1 MKDTMVKTIA
11 CRNAI
16 GQILQMLVDDQQIPE
31 DFMRFIDQCL
41 SDYFYKKK
49 LDYALTSVL
58 EFREDWIED
67 ETIDKIKKILKEK
80 YNDKR

>member
-1 MKDTMVKTIA
+1 MVKTIA

-49 LDYALTSVL
+49 LDYSLTSVL
-58 EFREDWIED
+58 KFRQDWLEDK
-67 ETIDKIKKILKEK
+67 TIDEIKQILKEQ
-80 YNDKR
+80 YGKR

>member
-1 MKDTMVKTIA
+1 MVKTMA

-49 LDYALTSVL
+49 LDYSLTSVL
-58 EFREDWIED
+58 KFRQDWLEDK
-67 ETIDKIKKILKEK
+67 TIDEIKQILKEQ
-80 YNDKR
+80 YGKR

>member
-1 MKDTMVKTIA
+1 MVKTIA

-58 EFREDWIED
+58 KFRQDWLEDKTIREIR
-67 ETIDKIKKILKEK
+67 EIIDKPLRDLK
-80 YNDKR
+80 

>member
-1 MKDTMVKTIA
+1 MVKSLA

-49 LDYALTSVL
+49 LDYSLTSVL
-58 EFREDWIED
+58 KFREDWLE
-67 ETIDKIKKILKEK
+67 EKTIDEIKQILKEK
-80 YNDKR
+80 YND

>member
-1 MKDTMVKTIA
+1 MVKTIA

-49 LDYALTSVL
+49 LDYSLTSVL
-58 EFREDWIED
+58 KFRQDWLE
-67 ETIDKIKKILKEK
+67 EKTIDEIKQILKEQ
-80 YNDKR
+80 YER

>member
-1 MKDTMVKTIA
+1 MVKTLA

-31 DFMRFIDQCL
+31 DFMGFIDQCL

-49 LDYALTSVL
+49 LDYSLTSVL
-58 EFREDWIED
+58 KFREDWLE
-67 ETIDKIKKILKEK
+67 EKTIDEIKQILKEQ
-80 YNDKR
+80 YER